1 MRRAA
6 PTFAAAL
13 VLVGVAAVVLSTR
26 SHPYDM
32 LAQYVPHVGPLTM
45 MVEAQKAAALKAG
58 GMEGEEPARTQ
69 QLAWFR
75 DEADASHSARQW
87 AQRELR
93 TGLARSESAS
103 RTSLTSAKSFAPSLS
118 TRSYHNDH
126 SGYTSSV
133 PESRADPDDGAY
145 AFAKRITNHRDDRR
159 DAFKAPT
166 QELSEEAG
174 REARGRGR
182 HLPTSISTRR
192 YRNNH
197 PGYTT
202 DIAESREGA
211 DDGAWDFAS
220 RLQRASHAHRR
231 DTAVESRRRRQAL
244 ASSSPA
250 SGRLQQLDLV
260 DDSHAQDMQEQAQTA
275 WEWAN
280 DNAAAADDAESG
292 RTEAL
297 QRSAPSSSARGQRP
311 SGDDGKQY
319 ASPSWE
325 GEKSVYRPGREVP
338 SGFTSAISEARA
350 PADEAAWG
358 WASDLLNKDG
368 SRPRV
373 HRSGRIV
380 RHHDSEPEAD
390 AGADKEDKVEEKEP
404 EMDSVESRAAMEA
417 AARKELALLHKT
429 TAEAES
435 AHISQALDL
444 AQRRMQEIAEK
455 DREQQD
461 AADAGANDEL
471 SQYGAAA
478 SLGVPEGA
486 GTSES
491 VMSKIKDWST
501 GETSASKGE
510 RKDMKKAS
518 EEAQHAALNLGHSP
532 ERVQGDNHQ
541 SGAVA
546 LGEQEEAEVYHEGF
560 EAGLKEA
567 ARDEKQARDE
577 AVANEAKANAKK
589 IAALRASK
597 AKRGALKI
605 ARTQDLAEQHT
616 WDDAWG
622 PSSGDWA

>member
-1 MRRAA
+1 
-6 PTFAAAL
+6 
-13 VLVGVAAVVLSTR
+13 LS
-26 SHPYDM
+26 
-32 LAQYVPHVGPLTM
+32 
-45 MVEAQKAAALKAG
+45 
-58 GMEGEEPARTQ
+58 
-69 QLAWFR
+69 
-75 DEADASHSARQW
+75 
-87 AQRELR
+87 
-93 TGLARSESAS
+93 
-103 RTSLTSAKSFAPSLS
+103 
-118 TRSYHNDH
+118 
-126 SGYTSSV
+126 
-133 PESRADPDDGAY
+133 
-145 AFAKRITNHRDDRR
+145 
-159 DAFKAPT
+159 
-166 QELSEEAG
+166 

-231 DTAVESRRRRQAL
+231 DTAVESRRRRRQAL
-244 ASSSPA
+244 VPSSPA

-280 DNAAAADDAESG
+280 DNAGAAEDAESG

-297 QRSAPSSSARGQRP
+297 HRSATPSSPARGQRP

-325 GEKSVYRPGREVP
+325 GEKSVYRPGREAP

-368 SRPRV
+368 SRPHV

-380 RHHDSEPEAD
+380 RHHDPEPEAD
-390 AGADKEDKVEEKEP
+390 VGAEEEDKVEEKNP
-404 EMDSVESRAAMEA
+404 GMDSVESRAAMEA

-501 GETSASKGE
+501 GEASASKGE

-518 EEAQHAALNLGHSP
+518 QEAHHAALQLHHSP
-532 ERVQGDNHQ
+532 GRVHDDKHQ
-541 SGAVA
+541 SAVA

-577 AVANEAKANAKK
+577 AVANEANANAKK
-589 IAALRASK
+589 IAALKASK
-597 AKRGALKI
+597 AKHGALKI
-605 ARTQDLAEQHT
+605 ARTQDLAEQPEQHT